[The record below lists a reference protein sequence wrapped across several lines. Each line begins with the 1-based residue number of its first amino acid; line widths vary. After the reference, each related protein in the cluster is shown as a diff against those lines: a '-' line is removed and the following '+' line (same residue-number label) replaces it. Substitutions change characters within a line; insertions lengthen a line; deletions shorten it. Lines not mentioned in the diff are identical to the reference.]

1 LEKLSFAGPESLHSH
16 IGFTPIPLRC

>member
-1 LEKLSFAGPESLHSH
+1 LEKLSFAGPESFHSH